1 MYVRKDALIVICS
14 NALAL
19 TLTFIYSGAVFS
31 YVAAFLGA
39 RFPLQDA
46 TFAAA
51 DRYLGFDWLALLAW
65 TNKHPSLAIVFELAY
80 PSIFVQ
86 ALVIILALAMFGYH
100 RRLHL
105 LLLATQ
111 LTSVVTT
118 IVGATVPAVGAY
130 HFYKIALED
139 HPAINLPSAA
149 AHVTDLLN
157 LRSAQPQLPFKC
169 WKG

>member
-1 MYVRKDALIVICS
+1 MAASFVFGLVFLFYVYVRKDALIVICS

-65 TNKHPSLAIVFELAY
+65 TNDIRHSPSF
-80 PSIFVQ
+80 S
-86 ALVIILALAMFGYH
+86 
-100 RRLHL
+100 
-105 LLLATQ
+105 
-111 LTSVVTT
+111 S
-118 IVGATVPAVGAY
+118 
-130 HFYKIALED
+130 
-139 HPAINLPSAA
+139 
-149 AHVTDLLN
+149 
-157 LRSAQPQLPFKC
+157 
-169 WKG
+169 